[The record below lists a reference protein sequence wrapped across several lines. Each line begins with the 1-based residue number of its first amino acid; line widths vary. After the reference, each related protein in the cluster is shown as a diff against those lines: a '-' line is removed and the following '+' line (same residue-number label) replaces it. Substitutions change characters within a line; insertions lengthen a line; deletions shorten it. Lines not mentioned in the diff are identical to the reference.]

1 MTACNDLAEII
12 KGRGRFSV
20 NTTSLLIYHEMTALH
35 VVCLPQYLDKR
46 LALQAVKALD
56 MDLTSHLSSS
66 EVDASKRTVLM
77 AACT

>member
-1 MTACNDLAEII
+1 
-12 KGRGRFSV
+12 
-20 NTTSLLIYHEMTALH
+20 MTALH

-56 MDLTSHLSSS
+56 MDLTSHLSNS